1 MLPDELIPEP
11 EEEAEEV
18 AVEVQGPGIE
28 WEVITPNKKIR
39 IAIDGELEEA
49 AKIALKL
56 WEKSIT
62 FKG

>member
-1 MLPDELIPEP
+1 MLPDELPEP

-18 AVEVQGPGIE
+18 AVDLQGPGIE
-28 WEVITPNKKIR
+28 WEVMTPKKKIR
-39 IAIDGELEEA
+39 IVIDGELEEA

-56 WEKSIT
+56 WEKSIA